1 MRNIEGRWIKES
13 DLDKKTSM
21 ADSESLTLME
31 AQFREDHLKHHA
43 RMQEFVRTLSKTN
56 MG

>member
-13 DLDKKTSM
+13 DLDKKASM
-21 ADSESLTLME
+21 ADSEALTMME